1 MKKGFLV
8 VMGFGNNT
16 HMKNK
21 LACEK
26 KWSIM
31 YYNLKKIQ
39 EYMLGTSHN
48 EFLKHVYSRKNGN
61 VEFTLVVQHKH
72 L

>member
-1 MKKGFLV
+1 
-8 VMGFGNNT
+8 MGFGNNT

-31 YYNLKKIQ
+31 YCNLKEIQ
-39 EYMLGTSHN
+39 EYMLGTRHN
-48 EFLKHVYSRKNGN
+48 EEFLKHVYFRKSGN
-61 VEFTLVVQHKH
+61 IEFL
-72 L
+72 